1 MDRDT
6 ASTVF
11 ECLASGHRLDIYR
24 LLVRHAPD
32 GLVAGEIGAQL
43 GLPPTNLSFHLKTMA
58 HAGLVRATPEGR
70 FQRYCAELS
79 LMNALIAYLT
89 EECCQGEPAR
99 CAGLVAADC
108 CPEPLS
114 GQARRRRAQ
123 RE

>member
-1 MDRDT
+1 MDRHI
-6 ASTVF
+6 ACTVF

-24 LLVRHAPD
+24 LLVRHAPA

-58 HAGLVRATPEGR
+58 HAGLVRVTPEGR

-79 LMNALIAYLT
+79 LMNALIEYLT
-89 EECCQGEPAR
+89 AECCQGEPAR
-99 CAGLVAADC
+99 CAELTVASC

-114 GQARRRRAQ
+114 EQARPRRAR

>member
-1 MDRDT
+1 MDRNT

-11 ECLASGHRLDIYR
+11 ECLSSGHRLDIYR

-58 HAGLVRATPEGR
+58 HAGLVRVTPEGR

-79 LMNALIAYLT
+79 LMNTLIDT
-89 EECCQGEPAR
+89 T
-99 CAGLVAADC
+99 
-108 CPEPLS
+108 
-114 GQARRRRAQ
+114 
-123 RE
+123 

>member
-1 MDRDT
+1 MDRNT

-11 ECLASGHRLDIYR
+11 ECLSSGHRLDIYR

-58 HAGLVRATPEGR
+58 HAGLVRATTEGR

-79 LMNALIAYLT
+79 LMNALIDYLT
-89 EECCQGEPAR
+89 AECCQGEPAR
-99 CAGLVAADC
+99 CTGLAVADC
-108 CPEPLS
+108 CPEPV
-114 GQARRRRAQ
+114 AVRARRAQ